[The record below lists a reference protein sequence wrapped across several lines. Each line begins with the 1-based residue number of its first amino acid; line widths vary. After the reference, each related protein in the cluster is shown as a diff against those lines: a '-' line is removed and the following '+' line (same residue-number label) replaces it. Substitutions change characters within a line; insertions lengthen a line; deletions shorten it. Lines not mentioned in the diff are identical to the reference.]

1 MKWRIIAAGKPAL
14 KYARDGIAEY
24 EKRLRRYANCEIT
37 YIRPGNTREET
48 EARFLAT
55 SDGSFRIILDE
66 RGELPDTLTFQQKV
80 DAWEMDGSIKS
91 VALIIGAS
99 DGHSDAFRQSADFL
113 LSLSK
118 FTLQHELALVVL
130 LEQLYRVYTL
140 KKGEPY
146 HR

>member
-24 EKRLRRYANCEIT
+24 EKRLRRYTNCDIV

-48 EARFLAT
+48 EARFLTA
-55 SDGSFRIILDE
+55 SDGSFCIILDE
-66 RGELPDTLTFQQKV
+66 RGDLLDTESFKEKV
-80 DAWEMDGSIKS
+80 DGWEMDGSIKS
-91 VALIIGAS
+91 VSLIIGAS
-99 DGHSDAFRQSADFL
+99 DGHSETFRESADLL

-130 LEQLYRVYTL
+130 LEQVYRVYTL